1 MVANPEDGRKA
12 GLNKNKSGNN
22 MRWTSRSAS
31 SRVSEELTRTGS
43 AGGGSED
50 ALEPVPKIG
59 TYVPGQGWGVTKTMS
74 VRIGDERHES
84 LQGKEAKEG
93 GFM

>member
-1 MVANPEDGRKA
+1 MTTTVIADPEGGKA
-12 GLNKNKSGNN
+12 GSKKNKSGNN
-22 MRWTSRSAS
+22 MKWTNRSAS
-31 SRVSEELTRTGS
+31 SRVSEEVGRTGS

-50 ALEPVPKIG
+50 ALEPVPKID

-74 VRIGDERHES
+74 VRIGDERHGS
-84 LQGKEAKEG
+84 SGGKGG